1 MWDVKIRDAKKTKH
15 DTLVD
20 HIARLIDEGKLKPGE
35 MLPTQREISTKLK
48 VSIGTVIKAF
58 TELTK
63 RGYVFGEVG
72 RGTFVSDYKYLS
84 SNVESELINLGNF
97 ESPDFTTLAAFR
109 ALQSGISEVTLD
121 SELYFKMGYIEPSG
135 AQPHKEAMVK
145 WLEWSGVKTDANH
158 VIICG
163 SAQHATFLAIEV
175 LCKPGDSLLVEELT
189 MLNIRDICNLAG
201 VKMVPVKMDKDG
213 LIPASFEAQCK
224 ASRSRV
230 LYTIP
235 LLQNPTC
242 AVLPMKRRQELVRIA
257 KKYDVTIIEDGVN
270 ELLSDDGLKPLAAL
284 YPEKTVYVS
293 SLSKAISPGVRVGV
307 ISAQQNLIEKLEFA
321 NRATL
326 WMNSPLLNE
335 IAANLIRSGKAKTML
350 AGKRQAIRERQAVVA
365 KLLKGMEYATH
376 PSAFHVWLK
385 LPAPWSSADFADELL
400 KKKVLVRSAD
410 MFYVGAGKAPD
421 YIRIGIGSPH
431 TLDEL
436 TSGLTRIVELSKR
449 RPEKING
456 F

>member
-1 MWDVKIRDAKKTKH
+1 MWDVKIRDANKTKH
-15 DTLVD
+15 DSLVE
-20 HIARLIDEGKLKPGE
+20 HIARLIDDGKLKPGE

-84 SNVESELINLGNF
+84 SNVQSELINLGNF

-135 AQPHKEAMVK
+135 SLSHKQAMVEWLK
-145 WLEWSGVKTDANH
+145 WCGLTADTNQ

-175 LCKPGDSLLVEELT
+175 LCKPGEALMVEELT
-189 MLNIRDICNLAG
+189 MLNIRDICSLAG
-201 VKMVPVKMDKDG
+201 VKMVPIKMDEDG
-213 LIPASFEAQCK
+213 IVPESFESQCR
-224 ASRSRV
+224 ASKSRV

-235 LLQNPTC
+235 FLHNPTC
-242 AVLPMKRRQELVRIA
+242 AVQPLKRRQELVRIA
-257 KKYDVTIIEDGVN
+257 AKYDVTFIEDGVN
-270 ELLSDDGLKPLAAL
+270 NALGEDRIKPLAAL
-284 YPEKTVYVS
+284 YPDHTVFVT
-293 SLSKAISPGVRVGV
+293 SLSKAISPGVRVGG
-307 ISAQQNLIEKLEFA
+307 IYARQNLIEKLEFA

-335 IAANLIRSGKAKTML
+335 IATNLIRSGKAKVMV
-350 AGKRQAIRERQAVVA
+350 AGKRQAIRERQRVVA
-365 KLLKGMEYATH
+365 KVLKGLEYATH
-376 PSAFHVWLK
+376 PEAFHVWLK
-385 LPAPWSSADFADELL
+385 LPSQWNSADFAEELL
-400 KKKVLVRSAD
+400 KQKVLVRSSD
-410 MFYVGAGKAPD
+410 MFYVGGGTPPNC
-421 YIRIGIGSPH
+421 IRIGIGSPH
-431 TLDEL
+431 TLEEL
-436 TSGLTRIVELSKR
+436 TTGLTRIVEVSKR
-449 RPEKING
+449 RPEKIKG